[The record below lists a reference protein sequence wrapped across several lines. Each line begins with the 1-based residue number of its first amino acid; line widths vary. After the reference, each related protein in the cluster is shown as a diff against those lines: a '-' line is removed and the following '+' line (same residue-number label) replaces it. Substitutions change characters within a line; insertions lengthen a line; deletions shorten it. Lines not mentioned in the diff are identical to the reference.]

1 LRSIAARLIACARA
15 AAAAGAVAAMLAA
28 AGCAGPGFYAAAL
41 DSPDGI
47 GPGDPV
53 THAGATIGS
62 VTRVTP
68 SATGDSSVDFRVQP
82 QYTGAIHQDSI
93 MQLSGAGAAPSL
105 EVINPDPASPG
116 AANGALLFGAA
127 NQSQAQLLMTSLG
140 PPSFVGKY
148 ANFFQGLSNSS
159 PGAQPSPS
167 NAVLAN
173 QLFAIMRQSIGAAAA
188 ATGATPATR
197 AQADQ
202 FRRDAA
208 AVERQLVAH
217 GRSAEAARL
226 RSEVE
231 QMNAA
236 AAAASAPPGTTT
248 IPRAYPTP

>member
-1 LRSIAARLIACARA
+1 LAGAIAAIFA
-15 AAAAGAVAAMLAA
+15 AQA
-28 AGCAGPGFYAAAL
+28 CAGPGFYAAAF
-41 DSPDGI
+41 DSPGGI

-53 THAGATIGS
+53 THAGASIGH

-68 SATGDSSVDFRVQP
+68 SAVGDSSVDFEVQP

-105 EVINPDPASPG
+105 EVINPDPAS
-116 AANGALLFGAA
+116 ADAQNGALLFGAS
-127 NQSQAQLLMTSLG
+127 NQSQTQLLMSSLG

-159 PGAQPSPS
+159 PPAQPPAT
-167 NAVLAN
+167 NTMLAN
-173 QLFAIMRQSIGAAAA
+173 QLMEIMRQTIGAAAA

-208 AVERQLVAH
+208 AVERQLAAH
-217 GRSAEAARL
+217 GRAAEAVRL

-236 AAAASAPPGTTT
+236 AAAASAPPAAAT